1 MGEGCMRKL
10 IFSTFCTVVAFVHVL
25 ISVAVSSVMIACAQ
39 STYLSFLTTAIVL
52 LEVMKLLAPVATFDE
67 KPIKHWTGVYTNA
80 QTIVIVSNFL
90 PEVVGDSDDS
100 LVHAFAIFHL
110 RCEQNLS
117 CIFAEHNSFFFILYF
132 QNI

>member
-1 MGEGCMRKL
+1 MRKL
-10 IFSTFCTVVAFVHVL
+10 IYSTFCTVVAFVHVL

-39 STYLSFLTTAIVL
+39 STYLRFLTTAIVL

-67 KPIKHWTGVYTNA
+67 KTIKHWTGVYANA

-100 LVHAFAIFHL
+100 LVHVFTILHL
-110 RCEQNLS
+110 
-117 CIFAEHNSFFFILYF
+117 
-132 QNI
+132 